1 VLRLNQA
8 NMEQSDQATKRLA
21 KRTVEIA
28 LAASLATV
36 LLGIWLAW
44 WMPRAIIRPVE
55 GLTRA
60 AKAIGEGDFG
70 ARSRDR
76 FPDEVGSLS
85 RSLDA
90 MRVRLQ
96 ALVGALEGDRRRLEG
111 LLDRNVS
118 ARDRVSFL
126 GGGCWPHYV
135 PAVVDEVLA
144 RGEFLTAYYGETY
157 SDHGKLQAFFEFAS
171 MVGDL
176 VECDV
181 VSQPTYDWGSA
192 AASALL
198 MAGRLTGR
206 RRALMP
212 ALLAP
217 ERRSII
223 AGTLGKQMDVV
234 EVACDPATGTIDLA
248 ALDAAL
254 GDDAA
259 CVYLEM
265 PGFLGTLE
273 PDAPAVTKRAHAHGA
288 LAVVGVDAVSL
299 GVLEAPPRYG
309 ADLVCGELQ
318 GLGIHMHYGGG
329 TIGFI
334 ASADE
339 ERLVAEYPTF
349 LVGAARTVAD
359 EWGFGEVRWD
369 RMAYV
374 QRGEARD
381 FTGTTQCLWAIGV
394 AVHLALLGP
403 EGMRDLGTTILQR
416 SQYAAQRLL
425 EIPGLRAGFAGPFF
439 KEFLVDFTDTGQ
451 TVADVNEALAAAGI
465 HGPLDVSNMFPN
477 VGQSA
482 LVCVTEVHTKAD
494 IDRLVDVIAEAVR

>member
-1 VLRLNQA
+1 
-8 NMEQSDQATKRLA
+8 MS
-21 KRTVEIA
+21 
-28 LAASLATV
+28 
-36 LLGIWLAW
+36 
-44 WMPRAIIRPVE
+44 
-55 GLTRA
+55 LTRA
-60 AKAIGEGDFG
+60 HPYIPNSAPEVKAEMLAAIGAGSADELY
-70 ARSRDR
+70 AAIPERLR
-76 FPDEVGSLS
+76 FAGPLAIEPAIGSEAEL
-85 RSLDA
+85 
-90 MRVRLQ
+90 
-96 ALVGALEGDRRRLEG
+96 RRRLEA

-135 PAVVDEVLA
+135 PAVVDEILA

-157 SDHGKLQAFFEFAS
+157 SDHGKLQAFFEYAS

-206 RRALMP
+206 RRALVP
-212 ALLAP
+212 ALLSP

-223 AGTLGKQMDVV
+223 AGTLGRQMDVV
-234 EVACDPATGTIDLA
+234 EVACDPARGALDLV

-254 GDDAA
+254 GDDVA

-273 PDAPAVTKRAHAHGA
+273 PDAPAITERAHAHGA

-339 ERLVAEYPTF
+339 ERIVAEYPTF
-349 LVGAARTVAD
+349 LVGAARTTED

-394 AVHLALLGP
+394 AVYLALLGP
-403 EGMRDLGTTILQR
+403 DGMRDLGTTILQR
-416 SQYAAQRLL
+416 SQYAAQRLGA
-425 EIPGLRAGFAGPFF
+425 IPGVRAPALEAPFF
-439 KEFLVDFTDTGQ
+439 KEFVVDLRGTGR
-451 TVADVNEALAAAGI
+451 TVAEVNAALAEAGM
-465 HGPLDVSNMFPN
+465 HGPLDLSRTFPQL
-477 VGQSA
+477 GQAA
-482 LVCVTEVHTKAD
+482 LVCVTETHTKAD
-494 IDRLVDVIAEAVR
+494 IDRLADVVAAAVEDRR

>member
-1 VLRLNQA
+1 
-8 NMEQSDQATKRLA
+8 MS
-21 KRTVEIA
+21 
-28 LAASLATV
+28 
-36 LLGIWLAW
+36 
-44 WMPRAIIRPVE
+44 
-55 GLTRA
+55 LTRA
-60 AKAIGEGDFG
+60 HPYIPNSAPEVKAEMLAAIGAGSADELY
-70 ARSRDR
+70 AAIPERLR
-76 FPDEVGSLS
+76 FAGPLAIEPSVGSE
-85 RSLDA
+85 A
-90 MRVRLQ
+90 
-96 ALVGALEGDRRRLEG
+96 ALRRRLEG

-118 ARDRVSFL
+118 SRDRVSFL

-135 PAVVDEVLA
+135 PAVVDEILA

-192 AASALL
+192 AASAML

-206 RRALMP
+206 RRALVP
-212 ALLAP
+212 ALLSP

-223 AGTLGKQMDVV
+223 AGTLGKQMDVA
-234 EVACDPATGTIDLA
+234 EVACDAARGTIDLA

-254 GDDAA
+254 GDDVA

-273 PDAPAVTKRAHAHGA
+273 PDAPAITERAHAHGA

-318 GLGIHMHYGGG
+318 GAGIHMHYGGG

-349 LVGAARTVAD
+349 LVGAGRTVAD

-394 AVHLALLGP
+394 AVYLALLGP

-416 SQYAAQRLL
+416 SQYAARRLGA
-425 EIPGLRAGFAGPFF
+425 IPGVRAPALDAPFF
-439 KEFLVDFTDTGQ
+439 KEFVVDLGGTGR
-451 TVADVNEALAAAGI
+451 TVAEVNAALAEAGM
-465 HGPLDVSNMFPN
+465 HGPLDLSRTFPQL
-477 VGQSA
+477 GQSA
-482 LVCVTEVHTKAD
+482 LVCVTEAHTQQD
-494 IDRLVDVIAEAVR
+494 IDRLADLVAATLEGGR

>member
-1 VLRLNQA
+1 
-8 NMEQSDQATKRLA
+8 MS
-21 KRTVEIA
+21 
-28 LAASLATV
+28 
-36 LLGIWLAW
+36 
-44 WMPRAIIRPVE
+44 
-55 GLTRA
+55 LTRA
-60 AKAIGEGDFG
+60 HPYIPNSAPEVKAEMLAAIGAGSVDELYAAIPERLRFAG
-70 ARSRDR
+70 ALDIEPR
-76 FPDEVGSLS
+76 VGSEAEL
-85 RSLDA
+85 
-90 MRVRLQ
+90 
-96 ALVGALEGDRRRLEG
+96 RRRLER

-157 SDHGKLQAFFEFAS
+157 SDHGKLQAFFEYAS

-192 AASALL
+192 AASAIL

-206 RRALMP
+206 RRALVP
-212 ALLAP
+212 ALLSP

-223 AGTLGKQMDVV
+223 TGTVGSQLEIE
-234 EVACDPATGTIDLA
+234 EVAWDAATGALDLA
-248 ALDAAL
+248 ALDRAL
-254 GDDAA
+254 GDDVA
-259 CVYLEM
+259 CVYLEV
-265 PGFLGTLE
+265 PAFLGTLE
-273 PDAPAVTKRAHAHGA
+273 PDAPGITERAHAHGA
-288 LAVVGVDAVSL
+288 LAVVGVDATSL

-318 GLGIHMHYGGG
+318 GCGIHMHYGGG

-349 LVGAARTVAD
+349 LVGAGRTVAD

-394 AVHLALLGP
+394 AVYLALLGP
-403 EGMRDLGTTILQR
+403 QGMRDLGTTILQR
-416 SQYAAQRLL
+416 SSYAARRLG
-425 EIPGLRAGFAGPFF
+425 EIPGVRAPALSAPFF
-439 KEFLVDFTDTGQ
+439 KEFVVDLGDSGT
-451 TVADVNEALAAAGI
+451 TVAEVNAALAAADM
-465 HGPLDVSNMFPN
+465 HGPLDLSRTFPQL
-477 VGQSA
+477 GQSA

-494 IDRLVDVIAEAVR
+494 IDRLAEVVGEVVS